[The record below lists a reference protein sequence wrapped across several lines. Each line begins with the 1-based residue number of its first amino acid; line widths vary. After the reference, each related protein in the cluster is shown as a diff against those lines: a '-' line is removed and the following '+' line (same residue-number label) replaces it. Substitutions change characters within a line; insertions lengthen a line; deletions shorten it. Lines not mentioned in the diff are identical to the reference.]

1 MKPLY
6 LFSCCNW
13 ATRTEEGI
21 LLAGCRSVSHRNNF
35 SPAISRLQLHYFL
48 NMIHHTMLILGHLSL
63 RDLMTLFCDES
74 EVVFSRSQI
83 YGAIVGWWDRCV
95 LGPAIFLFYCER
107 VCIPVF
113 NYISH
118 FISKNMNLSKFL
130 TSGKPFM
137 STKKKRYLRKLVNE
151 VVILRLPAW
160 NILSCHTSS
169 IPSSWDHQK
178 RMRHFDIWKSKE
190 S

>member
-1 MKPLY
+1 M
-6 LFSCCNW
+6 
-13 ATRTEEGI
+13 
-21 LLAGCRSVSHRNNF
+21 
-35 SPAISRLQLHYFL
+35 
-48 NMIHHTMLILGHLSL
+48 
-63 RDLMTLFCDES
+63 
-74 EVVFSRSQI
+74 
-83 YGAIVGWWDRCV
+83 

-151 VVILRLPAW
+151 VVILRLPA
-160 NILSCHTSS
+160 
-169 IPSSWDHQK
+169 
-178 RMRHFDIWKSKE
+178 
-190 S
+190 